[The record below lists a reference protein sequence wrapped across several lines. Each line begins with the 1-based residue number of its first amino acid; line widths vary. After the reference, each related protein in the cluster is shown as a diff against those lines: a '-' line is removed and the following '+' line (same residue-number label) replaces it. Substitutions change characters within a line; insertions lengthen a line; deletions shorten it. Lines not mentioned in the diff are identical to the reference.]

1 MVVLSDEER
10 RTLNFLARHPDGCD
24 EAVLLTDGFTV
35 RQLSGLVIDGFVA
48 GSVARITIGVGR
60 SPSSG

>member
-1 MVVLSDEER
+1 LTEQISSGDATMVVLSDEER

-35 RQLSGLVIDGFVA
+35 RQLSG
-48 GSVARITIGVGR
+48 
-60 SPSSG
+60 